1 MEHRNLRTRLWPQT
15 LAKYLAA
22 VALVAIAF
30 FLTVQ
35 LKEHFGPIPNSLFF
49 CAVILAAWYGGFG
62 PGFLAGVLSVVTIE
76 YCLRPADAPFELG
89 AGELSRS
96 GVFLFATF
104 LISWIC
110 SKQKQ
115 GAEMLR
121 KARNELEA
129 KVQERTR
136 DLQRVNEEL
145 RRSEAYLTEGQRL
158 THTGSW
164 AWNHPARDKVYW
176 SKEQFLIWGF
186 NPEMIIPPYWEALA
200 RIHPDDRARYDPLVE
215 AAIREKTEFELELR
229 VILPSGDMR
238 YLYTVGHPVLDESG
252 EVAQFIG
259 TTMDVTDR
267 KVAEETLRKT
277 EADLARVA
285 RATTLGELTAS
296 IAHEVNQ
303 PIAAVVT
310 NANAC
315 LRWLKGETPNL
326 DRASDVII
334 RIRTLL
340 KGGESDHKRVEINDV
355 IREVAALAQ
364 GAVTLHRASL
374 ETTLAP
380 QLPPVWGDRVQL
392 QQVLLNLVANALDAM
407 ESILDR
413 PRIVHIYSDRGQ
425 LETIRVMVK
434 DSGVG
439 LNPQQM
445 DNLFNAFQTTKAEG
459 LGMGLTISRS
469 IIERHGGRL
478 WAEANQGEPGALF
491 QFTLPIME
499 EEGA

>member
-1 MEHRNLRTRLWPQT
+1 M
-15 LAKYLAA
+15 
-22 VALVAIAF
+22 V
-30 FLTVQ
+30 
-35 LKEHFGPIPNSLFF
+35 
-49 CAVILAAWYGGFG
+49 
-62 PGFLAGVLSVVTIE
+62 
-76 YCLRPADAPFELG
+76 
-89 AGELSRS
+89 
-96 GVFLFATF
+96 
-104 LISWIC
+104 
-110 SKQKQ
+110 
-115 GAEMLR
+115 
-121 KARNELEA
+121 
-129 KVQERTR
+129 
-136 DLQRVNEEL
+136 
-145 RRSEAYLTEGQRL
+145 
-158 THTGSW
+158 
-164 AWNHPARDKVYW
+164 
-176 SKEQFLIWGF
+176 
-186 NPEMIIPPYWEALA
+186 IPPYWEALA
-200 RIHPDDRARYDPLVE
+200 RIHPDDRAKYDPLVE
-215 AAIREKTEFELELR
+215 AAIREKREFELELR
-229 VILPSGDMR
+229 VILPNRDMR
-238 YLYTVGHPVLDESG
+238 YLYTIGHPVLDESG

-259 TTMDVTDR
+259 TTMDVTER

-277 EADLARVA
+277 EANLARVA

-315 LRWLKGETPNL
+315 LRWLKGEAPNL
-326 DRASDVII
+326 DRAREAAERIIRDGNRASDVII

-407 ESILDR
+407 DTISDR
-413 PRIVHIYSDRGQ
+413 PRIVCISSERDPT
-425 LETIRVMVK
+425 ETIHVMVK

-469 IIERHGGRL
+469 IVERHGGRL

-491 QFTLPIME
+491 QFTLPIS
-499 EEGA
+499 EGDES